1 MRKGAARAKFF
12 VMLAIAAALVGL
24 LGLAPLL
31 LPGDVNATD
40 LGQSL
45 LAPGSAGHALGTD
58 TLGRDVLLRTLA
70 GGSESVTLALA
81 VVVIVVALGVA
92 VGLAAGLLGGA
103 VDAVLSK
110 VITAFQAF
118 PAFVLAVAIAG
129 VLGQGLA
136 NMIIAIA
143 AVYWTQFARLVR
155 GIAIAFRESECVA
168 AARVSGAP
176 RRALLGKYLLPEA
189 AGPVAVLAAVS
200 MSDIVL
206 TMAGLSFIGLGPAR
220 PTNEWGAMMA
230 EAQPTFQYAIWCMLV
245 PMAAL
250 FVVVVVFNLLGDS
263 LRDALDVRSQ
273 NLVRTKERGKKM
285 GKMRRACTVMASVMA
300 LAAALSLAGCGSAP
314 AGPEEALPGEG
325 APAKE
330 LRAGSTT
337 YFFAES
343 MDPASDWDSWYLSY
357 YGIVEN
363 LFRVSDDLTAEP
375 WLAESADVAEDGLT
389 WTIEVRE
396 GVTFSNGRPV
406 DAEAVKAAWERT
418 YAKNSRAS
426 ETLAIASLAAEGQTL
441 TVTTAAPVPG
451 FENILCDPLLCVY
464 YVGEGVDYA
473 SDTPA
478 TGPYKKVEFVAEDH
492 IVMEPNTTYWDGTP
506 KLDRVV
512 LSNFTD
518 DNTLTMAMQTG
529 EIDAVAMPSASALAT
544 LAGDDYQV
552 FTRTTSRADFIRMN
566 MTHPLI
572 QNDAVRTAVA
582 FCIDRDSY
590 ASVICQGSSVPSWGV
605 YSATLPFGG
614 TQGLAVTVDAFSVE
628 AAARVLDAAGIVDA
642 DGDGVRELGG
652 VPVEL
657 DLYTCSKYERFVHLA
672 DDLQSK
678 LGQAGI
684 RLNIVPTDYF
694 LEDAETFA
702 KDDPDMTLDSYA
714 MAPTGNAAY
723 FANMSFATGAS
734 NNFGKYSNA
743 QVDALIEQLNATY
756 DEAERDALATEIA
769 QQVLD
774 DLPYVFFANTQA
786 CVVARAGVSGLDASP
801 SEYYFVTVDAD
812 VV

>member
-273 NLVRTKERGKKM
+273 FMPKRRGVWGNRTVRHPEQSEGSWGIEAGR
-285 GKMRRACTVMASVMA
+285 SF
-300 LAAALSLAGCGSAP
+300 AALRMTRGNTRGNREM
-314 AGPEEALPGEG
+314 EEE
-325 APAKE
+325 
-330 LRAGSTT
+330 
-337 YFFAES
+337 
-343 MDPASDWDSWYLSY
+343 
-357 YGIVEN
+357 
-363 LFRVSDDLTAEP
+363 
-375 WLAESADVAEDGLT
+375 GLT
-389 WTIEVRE
+389 
-396 GVTFSNGRPV
+396 
-406 DAEAVKAAWERT
+406 K
-418 YAKNSRAS
+418 
-426 ETLAIASLAAEGQTL
+426 
-441 TVTTAAPVPG
+441 
-451 FENILCDPLLCVY
+451 
-464 YVGEGVDYA
+464 
-473 SDTPA
+473 
-478 TGPYKKVEFVAEDH
+478 
-492 IVMEPNTTYWDGTP
+492 
-506 KLDRVV
+506 
-512 LSNFTD
+512 
-518 DNTLTMAMQTG
+518 
-529 EIDAVAMPSASALAT
+529 
-544 LAGDDYQV
+544 
-552 FTRTTSRADFIRMN
+552 
-566 MTHPLI
+566 
-572 QNDAVRTAVA
+572 
-582 FCIDRDSY
+582 
-590 ASVICQGSSVPSWGV
+590 
-605 YSATLPFGG
+605 
-614 TQGLAVTVDAFSVE
+614 
-628 AAARVLDAAGIVDA
+628 
-642 DGDGVRELGG
+642 
-652 VPVEL
+652 
-657 DLYTCSKYERFVHLA
+657 
-672 DDLQSK
+672 
-678 LGQAGI
+678 
-684 RLNIVPTDYF
+684 
-694 LEDAETFA
+694 
-702 KDDPDMTLDSYA
+702 
-714 MAPTGNAAY
+714 
-723 FANMSFATGAS
+723 
-734 NNFGKYSNA
+734 
-743 QVDALIEQLNATY
+743 
-756 DEAERDALATEIA
+756 
-769 QQVLD
+769 
-774 DLPYVFFANTQA
+774 
-786 CVVARAGVSGLDASP
+786 
-801 SEYYFVTVDAD
+801 
-812 VV
+812 